1 MSPKPASTTFPNME
15 TLSFPFFTP
24 DTTVLFSYIPHLS
37 HQQVLQTPPYKCVW
51 SVAPSLHFYCSLDY
65 SSSLT
70 CICPHHSPLPST
82 NNLTVC
88 LLQNTSVIPYKPQT
102 SSLLTSLSP
111 SYWQWHQSPALSLP
125 SLPSFLL
132 SSALL
137 PPCPEPL
144 GHLPV
149 APAFTPPSVRSSLS
163 RSDWAPP
170 PSPRYAQPPLSRGR
184 GECRGYGE
192 MPKGFRTRRQESRA
206 E

>member
-1 MSPKPASTTFPNME
+1 MTS
-15 TLSFPFFTP
+15 
-24 DTTVLFSYIPHLS
+24 
-37 HQQVLQTPPYKCVW
+37 
-51 SVAPSLHFYCSLDY
+51 SLHFHCSLDY

-102 SSLLTSLSP
+102 SSLLASLSP

-125 SLPSFLL
+125 SLLSFLL

-144 GHLPV
+144 GHLPI

-170 PSPRYAQPPLSRGR
+170 PSPRYAQPPLSRALTPHVDSLPPFSLHPPEPASFSFSSSVR
-184 GECRGYGE
+184 VLRFTLLIVCL
-192 MPKGFRTRRQESRA
+192 PP
-206 E
+206 